1 MSKKPNLLRDALK
14 NMRVNAPSFKA
25 PIETQKEAP
34 RNEVPLSQLTPS
46 GFPRSEVPKNEVA
59 QNGVPHSR
67 APQKKLPPLEGTQPK
82 VSHIQAP
89 QKEVAENKESQAEV
103 PQFEAPQ
110 NKESDSAFFRLSHRA
125 FSDPKLQ
132 AMSGDCFRLFLWLA
146 SRAWRYPN
154 SDGKVRAAIRFIE
167 EGTGMSHANVSRCL
181 KSLKDLELI
190 RVVQTDFKQGNIW
203 WVSPL
208 ACPNG
213 GGGGGGKGFPKK
225 EAPQVES
232 AQDRNGATSKRVGG
246 SLKKNTEVP
255 LFEGE
260 IKKLRSIKKIKE
272 VAIADFK
279 MPTDDDDT
287 FFGNSQEILTA
298 FEAAFADDEQSK
310 LVTEFMAREYA
321 HGFTPPMRV
330 VRSLTAMAWYRN
342 PSSIQAVVC

>member
-46 GFPRSEVPKNEVA
+46 GFPRIEVPKNEVA

-67 APQKKLPPLEGTQPK
+67 VPQRKLPPLEGTQIK

-272 VAIADFK
+272 AAIADFK
-279 MPTDDDDT
+279 MPTDNDT
-287 FFGNSQEILTA
+287 FFGNSEEILTA
-298 FEAAFADDEQSK
+298 FEAALADDEQSK
-310 LVTEFMAREYA
+310 LITEFMTREYP

-330 VRSLTAMAWYRN
+330 VRSLAAMAWYRN
-342 PSSIQAVVC
+342 PRSIGAVAC